1 MTGGE
6 VGIVVLLVLAAML
19 AAVLAGTEAAFT
31 RISTARADSLVEDER
46 HGAETLRFLLGRR
59 DEVILPVLLAKLACQ
74 IAVAVAMAVL
84 ARRWWGSASVIW
96 VTVGV
101 VLVLYVATEA
111 LPKALALRRTDGTA
125 LRSAPVARLL
135 WLLMPLR
142 WMGRSLAGL
151 VGERAES
158 EGGSQ
163 SNGVSEEELLAL
175 AEEAAA
181 SDAIDPDERELIESI
196 IEFGDTIAR
205 NIMVPRPDMVVVSQE
220 FRVVDAMEVVI
231 LNGYTRVPAYGEG
244 IDDIVGIVH
253 AKDLMRADRDGR
265 GEQRVAD
272 LLRPARFI
280 PETKRIAPLLRE
292 MQAEKF
298 HLAVVVDEYGG
309 TAGLVTLEDLLE
321 ELVGEI
327 VDEFDVEQSMIED
340 LGHGS
345 YRVNGKVARYDIEEL
360 IGSELPDGDWD
371 TVGGLVFTTLGHV
384 PRVGEAVRVDG
395 HMLVVER
402 VHGRRI
408 ARVRV
413 TPVAPADPADP
424 ADTEPSAESGRS

>member
-1 MTGGE
+1 MTSGE
-6 VGIVVLLVLAAML
+6 LASLLAVGLGAVV
-19 AAVLAGTEAAFT
+19 AAVLAATEAAFT
-31 RISTARADSLVEDER
+31 RMSTARADSLVEDER
-46 HGAETLRFLLGRR
+46 RGATTLRSLLGRR
-59 DEVILPVLLAKLACQ
+59 DEVLLPVLLARLACQ
-74 IAVAVAMAVL
+74 IGAAATTIWL
-84 ARRWWGSASVIW
+84 ARRWWGSESAV
-96 VTVGV
+96 VATVV
-101 VLVLYVATEA
+101 VLVVLFVVTEA
-111 LPKALALRRTDGTA
+111 LPKALALRRVDGIA
-125 LRSAPVARLL
+125 LQTAPVARAL
-135 WLLMPLR
+135 WVVVPLR
-142 WMGRSLAGL
+142 WISTLLANL
-151 VGERAES
+151 VGQRAEA
-158 EGGSQ
+158 EGAAPA
-163 SNGVSEEELLAL
+163 NGVSEEELLAL

-181 SDAIDPDERELIESI
+181 SDAIDSAERELIESI

-205 NIMVPRPDMVVVSQE
+205 NIMVPRPDMVVVGRD
-220 FRVVDAMEVVI
+220 FRVVDAIEVVI
-231 LNGYTRVPAYGEG
+231 LNGYSRVPACGEG
-244 IDDIVGIVH
+244 IDDIVGVVH

-265 GEQRVAD
+265 GEDLVAG
-272 LLRPARFI
+272 LLRDVRFV

-340 LGHGS
+340 LGNGS
-345 YRVNGKVARYDIEEL
+345 FRVNGKVARYDFEEL
-360 IGSELPDGDWD
+360 IGSELPEGDWD

-384 PRVGEAVRVDG
+384 PRVGEAVQVDG

-413 TPVAPADPADP
+413 TPVVAAIASAD
-424 ADTEPSAESGRS
+424 AESVS